1 MESWI
6 AKVIRLAQERNIDEL
21 DNMGFFD
28 IEYMHLKSDLQQSVE
43 ALTAAA
49 APETSGTAPSSPAA
63 GEASE
68 AKKSKYLAVLESVD
82 THLECMQVLEPMG
95 HITSGED
102 IRRHIAAARKLI
114 AAAKALAEK
123 PAAPEPEKE

>member
-6 AKVIRLAQERNIDEL
+6 AKVIRLAQERNIDVV
-21 DNMGFFD
+21 DKDGNTA
-28 IEYMHLKSDLQQSVE
+28 KSDLQQSVE

-49 APETSGTAPSSPAA
+49 APETSGTAPASPAA